1 MRREPLG
8 SPRQR
13 YRQTMTLIL
22 GAPDVP
28 WLKQAYDPTAENV
41 CYPRLLKT
49 DSIRLL
55 RTRNG
60 VVAPVN
66 PTASYRSNQTCQ
78 QLLGFGLFIALDSR
92 PPSFI

>member
-1 MRREPLG
+1 VRREPLG

-13 YRQTMTLIL
+13 VQADNDLIL
-22 GAPDVP
+22 GAPDVA
-28 WLKQAYDPTAENV
+28 WLEQAYDPTAENV

-66 PTASYRSNQTCQ
+66 PNGSYRSNQTCQ

-92 PPSFI
+92 PPSVI